1 MYNSLIIAGIVFLVL
16 CAMVFVLAP
25 FYWCVLKGEVNT
37 TTCCAPFIAFAIFM
51 ALGVCF
57 IVFGEQQ
64 GNGNNRLRH

>member
-1 MYNSLIIAGIVFLVL
+1 MFNSLVIAGIVFLVL

-25 FYWCVLKGEVNT
+25 FYWCVLKGEVNAA
-37 TTCCAPFIAFAIFM
+37 TCCAPFIAFAIFM

-64 GNGNNRLRH
+64 GNDNRLRH